1 MATGTRAALLV
12 AGVTVTLAPMLG
24 GCGEVTLPDLPD
36 RTALPSISIP
46 ARPTPSRTATSVEST
61 STPEP
66 TPTASRP
73 SSATAEPT
81 ATVTGSPT
89 QTETPTPTVTGSPTQ
104 TESPTAT
111 PTPTPTPTPTATP
124 TPTPT
129 RSASP
134 APVPESGGWP
144 WWAWLLVAVVAA
156 AAAAVVWLLLRP
168 GREWERRFT
177 HAKDQLDWA
186 ERELIPRVLECASA
200 EEASATWQAGR
211 ARVQATEDELRA
223 LARAQTNENRL
234 DRARRLQRLV
244 AALTMTMDTE
254 TAVAATA
261 DAGSLRAS
269 RARVAQAR
277 TELRVALDADGR
289 PDQR

>member
-12 AGVTVTLAPMLG
+12 AGVTVTLVPMLG
-24 GCGEVTLPDLPD
+24 GCEVTLPDLPD
-36 RTALPSISIP
+36 RTALPSISLP
-46 ARPTPSRTATSVEST
+46 ARPTPSRTATSIEST
-61 STPEP
+61 TTPEA
-66 TPTASRP
+66 TPTAGRP

-81 ATVTGSPT
+81 ATATESPT
-89 QTETPTPTVTGSPTQ
+89 QTET
-104 TESPTAT
+104 PTAT
-111 PTPTPTPTPTATP
+111 PTPTPTPTPTRTP
-124 TPTPT
+124 TATPTPT

-134 APVPESGGWP
+134 APVPEPGGWP
-144 WWAWLLVAVVAA
+144 WWAWLLVAIVAA

-177 HAKDQLDWA
+177 HAKDQLDWT
-186 ERELIPRVLECASA
+186 ERELIPRVLECAST

-289 PDQR
+289 PEQR